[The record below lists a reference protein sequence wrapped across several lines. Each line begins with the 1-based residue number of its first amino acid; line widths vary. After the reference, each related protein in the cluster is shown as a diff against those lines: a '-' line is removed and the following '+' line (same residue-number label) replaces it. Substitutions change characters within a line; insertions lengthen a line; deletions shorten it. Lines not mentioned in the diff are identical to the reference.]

1 MRLGGHMAWV
11 CGRILEDD
19 GMFSCVLSDML
30 LFAVLKLG
38 FGAICGMARLLL
50 RSEA

>member
-1 MRLGGHMAWV
+1 MVWV
-11 CGRILEDD
+11 CGQILEDD
-19 GMFSCVLSDML
+19 GTFLCILSDML

-38 FGAICGMARLLL
+38 FGVIYGMARPLL

>member
-1 MRLGGHMAWV
+1 MMLGGYVVWV

-19 GMFSCVLSDML
+19 GTFSCVLSDML
-30 LFAVLKLG
+30 LFVVLKLG
-38 FGAICGMARLLL
+38 FGVICGMARLLL